1 MPEIYDMRMHDGSR
15 HFASLPESE
24 SWESLHEHVRR
35 LEGVSDT
42 SIITD
47 EVTEAW
53 IDFSFRGREFSI
65 NNQSGEFWFFV
76 EDPACP
82 EEVLEAVLT
91 HCKLLLERD

>member
-24 SWESLHEHVRR
+24 SWESLHEYVKK
-35 LEGVSDT
+35 LGGVSDA

-47 EVTEAW
+47 EVMEAW
-53 IDFSFRGREFSI
+53 IDFSFRGHEFSV
-65 NNQSGEFWFFV
+65 NNQHGDYWFFV

-82 EEVLEAVLT
+82 EEVLEAVLN
-91 HCKLLLERD
+91 HCKLLLERE

>member
-15 HFASLPESE
+15 HFASLPETE
-24 SWESLHEHVRR
+24 SWHALREHVAK
-35 LEGVSDT
+35 LEGVTDAN
-42 SIITD
+42 IITD

-53 IDFSFRGREFSI
+53 IDFRYRGHEFSV
-65 NNQSGEFWFFV
+65 NNQFGDYWLFV

-82 EEVLEAVLT
+82 VEVLEAVLS

>member
-24 SWESLHEHVRR
+24 SWESLHEHVGR
-35 LEGVSDT
+35 LEGVTGT

-53 IDFSFRGREFSI
+53 IDFPFRGHEFSI

>member
-1 MPEIYDMRMHDGSR
+1 MPEIYDMRMRDGSR
-15 HFASLPESE
+15 HFAALPESE

-42 SIITD
+42 GMITD

-53 IDFSFRGREFSI
+53 IDFRYRGHGFSI
-65 NNQSGEFWFFV
+65 NNQSGDYWFFV

-82 EEVLEAVLT
+82 SEVLEAVLT
-91 HCKLLLERD
+91 HCKLLLEGS

>member
-35 LEGVSDT
+35 LEGVSGT

-53 IDFSFRGREFSI
+53 IDFSFRGHEFSV
-65 NNQSGEFWFFV
+65 NNQSGEFWLFV

-82 EEVLEAVLT
+82 VEVLEAVLT